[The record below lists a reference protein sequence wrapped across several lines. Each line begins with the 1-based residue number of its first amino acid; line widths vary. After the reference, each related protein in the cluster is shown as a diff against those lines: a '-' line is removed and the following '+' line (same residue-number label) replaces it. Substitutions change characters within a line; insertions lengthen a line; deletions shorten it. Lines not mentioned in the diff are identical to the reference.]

1 MSLSSIPSDWIFGL
15 AGGLLIG
22 LSAAILLLGNARILG
37 ASGILGSIVEG
48 SEPDATTERL
58 WFLGALIGVP
68 GFAVFIFGAPETSVS
83 GDLPLLV
90 LAGVLVGLGTRLA
103 NGCTSG
109 HGVCGMSR
117 FSWRSIVS
125 TLDYLAV
132 GFVVMFVTRHILGV
146 L

>member
-68 GFAVFIFGAPETSVS
+68 GFAVLIFGAPETSVS

-125 TLDYLAV
+125 TLEYLAV

>member
-68 GFAVFIFGAPETSVS
+68 GFAVLIFGAPETSVS
-83 GDLPLLV
+83 RDLPLLV